1 MTTVDEPVIPSRR
14 IAPTS
19 HLTRA
24 AQAPIDSNAE
34 HYHLAAAQAEALARI
49 EHQLAKIEQHLELL
63 AKVAVDV
70 GLIWQQRHQ

>member
-1 MTTVDEPVIPSRR
+1 MSADPEIPSRR

-24 AQAPIDSNAE
+24 AQAPIDSDAE
-34 HYHLAAAQAEALARI
+34 RYHLAAAQAEALARV

-63 AKVAVDV
+63 TKIAASVADV
-70 GLIWQQRHQ
+70 WLERHR

>member
-1 MTTVDEPVIPSRR
+1 MTTANPEIPSRR

-34 HYHLAAAQAEALARI
+34 HYHLAAAQAEALARV
-49 EHQLAKIEQHLELL
+49 EHQLAKIEQHLGLL
-63 AKVAVDV
+63 TEIASSVAEVW
-70 GLIWQQRHQ
+70 LERHR